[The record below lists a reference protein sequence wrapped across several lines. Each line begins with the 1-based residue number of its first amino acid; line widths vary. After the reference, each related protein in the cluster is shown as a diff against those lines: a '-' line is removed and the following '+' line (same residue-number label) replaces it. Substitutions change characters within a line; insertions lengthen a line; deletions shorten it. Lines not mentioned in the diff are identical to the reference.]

1 MPGLPVTIETD
12 QGGYVLKTL
21 EDVRAAARKTTKL
34 SPGYIQSATIRELVS
49 AISQAV
55 GAWNVYYD
63 RD

>member
-34 SPGYIQSATIRELVS
+34 SPGFIQSATIRELVS
-49 AISQAV
+49 QIAKAV
-55 GAWNVYYD
+55 DAWNVVYE